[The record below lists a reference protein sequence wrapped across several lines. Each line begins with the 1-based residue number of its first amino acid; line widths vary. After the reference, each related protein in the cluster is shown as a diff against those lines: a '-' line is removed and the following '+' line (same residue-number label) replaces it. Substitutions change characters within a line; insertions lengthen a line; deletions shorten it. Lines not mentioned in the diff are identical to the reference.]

1 MPDVHR
7 VVLVCEPVAGEA
19 AECFG
24 CGETIGCDAPHL
36 VCLVSTFTLSRT
48 PKFKLSTT
56 GLLRSCL
63 LDDTSLRPLERA
75 DEVGD
80 LTGEVVGRRPAEVRR
95 DHNLAPAAPHPDEPD
110 SPRWAAAVLVEAVV
124 DLDAERA

>member
-1 MPDVHR
+1 MPLTEAKADG
-7 VVLVCEPVAGEA
+7 LEPPN
-19 AECFG
+19 F
-24 CGETIGCDAPHL
+24 TRRPLAPGL
-36 VCLVSTFTLSRT
+36 ELDRGQVMSTFTLSRT

>member
-1 MPDVHR
+1 MAEAGLSRLDVHLLGDER
-7 VVLVCEPVAGEA
+7 G
-19 AECFG
+19 
-24 CGETIGCDAPHL
+24 
-36 VCLVSTFTLSRT
+36 VSTFTLSRT